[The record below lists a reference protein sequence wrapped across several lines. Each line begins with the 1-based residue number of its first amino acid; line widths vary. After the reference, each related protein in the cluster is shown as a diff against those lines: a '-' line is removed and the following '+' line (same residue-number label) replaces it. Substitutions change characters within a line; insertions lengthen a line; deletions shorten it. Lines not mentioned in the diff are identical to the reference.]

1 MFEPGHLHITR
12 AALQTSDFGYD
23 IHIRYE
29 LSENPEEGKC
39 MHFSI
44 HGEVAG
50 NTFEDE
56 FELPRDQAYNFAH
69 NANQIAVKH
78 GMPHIAVLP
87 LSMHEDYDR
96 MFADVREKLGIEPG
110 EPVKPEHLV

>member
-12 AALQTSDFGYD
+12 APLQASDFGYD
-23 IHIRYE
+23 IHIHYE
-29 LSENPEEGKC
+29 VSENPEEGKC
-39 MHFSI
+39 MHFKM

-56 FELPRDQAYNFAH
+56 FVLPKDLAFNFAH
-69 NANQIAVKH
+69 NANQIAAKH
-78 GMPHIAVLP
+78 GMPQTALVP
-87 LSMHEDYDR
+87 LAMHEEYDR
-96 MFADVREKLGIEPG
+96 MFKDVHDKLGIEPG